1 MQQKLLWS
9 CSYEGSNW
17 RNDNDGK
24 NSENVD
30 AVTQLIKNVVS
41 DYIDSKC
48 WVMKLNTAVTEW
60 IIKNW
65 KFTKLLISSS
75 YVNKTK

>member
-9 CSYEGSNW
+9 CSYEGSDW
-17 RNDNDGK
+17 RNDSDRK

-30 AVTQLIKNVVS
+30 DITQLIKNVVS
-41 DYIDSKC
+41 DYIDSKF
-48 WVMKLNTAVTEW
+48 WVMNLNTAVTAW

-65 KFTKLLISSS
+65 KLTILLISSS
-75 YVNKTK
+75 YLNKTK

>member
-1 MQQKLLWS
+1 MQQKLLGW
-9 CSYEGSNW
+9 
-17 RNDNDGK
+17 K

-48 WVMKLNTAVTEW
+48 WVMKLNTAVT
-60 IIKNW
+60 
-65 KFTKLLISSS
+65 T
-75 YVNKTK
+75 